1 MPAGVDVDKRSS
13 RPPPPPYDPLL
24 PSPPSHPVSSGAPDK
39 NSKLKRNAHSN
50 QLTVNQVAVPMDTPH
65 ETPHDLFCLA
75 KEYEN
80 RGRVSDAVN
89 LYLKAAL
96 NGHLSAMVA
105 YASHVL
111 TSDERAAFVWFRS
124 AAVRGHPQAWVELG
138 QLLAR
143 GRYFEV
149 NAIDAARCWKR
160 AAQMGDNTGKS
171 ALGLCYIRGFGV
183 KQDSEK
189 GLEIVRQVADV
200 HNDVT
205 AMKNL
210 AWIYRHGKSVPKN
223 IQEAEYWENRAIKQ
237 QSIMD
242 HLSNREKALYGRGR
256 RTKSISS
263 SRNSEQSSIKSKTAV
278 APPSKAASPP
288 ILQQEQIQDAT
299 DEPHD
304 ATEKQEQLP
313 EPHPLETHSQKAS
326 TGLVPPKPPVQ
337 YRQTTTE
344 PGAST
349 VRDQVKEIE
358 RRHQAALAEAE
369 TDIAATAY
377 LAANKSSRRENVVS
391 PSSKAKIV
399 HVETQTVHVETK
411 TIQDDAGN
419 IIDRS
424 TEKTV
429 DRYSEDRAV
438 RNGKDI
444 ILTSAA
450 HDKKTSSTTNNGEKP
465 KVAGKLTAPEPFQVS
480 ISEAE
485 IREVQQNALERAANQ
500 EQILFS
506 QRPPE
511 HQPKDNAQ
519 SFAQA
524 TEESTP
530 VEVYV
535 DADQFANEPIEESD
549 AEPLDYGDQHLEEH
563 RRGEVGR
570 RSKEDE
576 DENVGEEDENVGE
589 EEDEDEDEEEQFI
602 TPDQS
607 LHTASPAILP
617 LRPVTGT
624 APVISDAEEVT
635 PAVRLPSHSIDVG
648 ATDDSGRGGA
658 LYESRAVIENESNVK
673 PLFINT
679 ETITENM
686 RDPNISSEGLTAAP
700 GLRTSTR
707 YADIDDQGEAAQVSG
722 FGGRG
727 MYTGV
732 KDKEAVAS
740 RDIEDL
746 DEFEREDMRNAFDD
760 QEPTKKDR
768 ARSFKQTSTVERA
781 APSISDLKDALASY
795 PRNPLRSDS
804 QAPIYHL
811 TSLLAVLPLRNTEA
825 YALLEHENA
834 FAKVVVGMISQIE
847 DEAIQEAG
855 LLAIVRIVR
864 TTHASK
870 KEELVLESYAD
881 CFRKVQGYSDAVIP
895 SGTAGIKENGSGAIQ
910 AISQSMRRHSE
921 TRHVLLA
928 GCAAFGEV
936 AASSQTCRE
945 IAYEN
950 DVVLFVVY
958 SLQHRSS
965 QASGIIHEAA
975 SRAVSAMCSTK
986 ECLVYKEAFAN
997 AGAVSEL
1004 LNLLQI
1010 WGNNESI
1017 MSDLNSSVTKSVCAA
1032 IRHLTDGCAVASSR
1046 AIQSYAYHR
1055 LVRVLVLKR
1064 DDAELCSIVVTA
1076 LTAITR
1082 NAGPA
1087 AEKGLIDAK
1096 PLPEVLVA
1104 MQRHSRNPGFIRVS
1118 LDFMEALCNY
1128 SSMKMEIAQAGGIP
1142 FSADIIRQGGTDNIL
1157 LEKACGVIEK
1167 LCFDSPENQESFA
1180 ANKGI
1185 EGLSQLLRSHQSV
1198 PSVTEFALLALTGVC
1213 ANNSQSQLDALKTG
1227 CPEVLLRVLSTYSSK
1242 NAKVVAACCSAMAAV
1257 VVPKNTTTSQAFGTL
1272 KAPELIVRAMK
1283 RHTDSA
1289 AVQENGSAAIAAF
1302 CEAEPKIVSSL
1313 LKTGLSS
1320 VLVVALQRFLHRQS
1334 AVIQV
1339 VRAMR
1344 AITNE
1349 VNQEDSYRFKSKLLT
1364 DRSNESSLAEI
1375 FHTALSY
1382 HKKGLP
1388 GTANVIISICATIN
1402 RLCMRSVAFKNEV
1415 GKDGIVEELTRLVEK
1430 TAEFLEIKALQ
1441 PVLATICTLVLD
1453 SEDNKNRFH
1462 AVGGVEA
1469 ILDVMQ
1475 KWKQDTYVL
1484 EHCCAALRYSCNDH
1498 FGNCDEVKIHNGV
1511 RSILGVME
1519 LYPENVNVT
1528 LWCCLTL
1535 ADLCK
1540 GDEELQ
1546 SSPNVIQGI
1555 RKVISAME
1563 MFSGNSRFLASACEF
1578 LRAASLENPG
1588 NQERI
1593 VRLGGRTAIVK
1604 ALESHPEDN
1613 ALTESGAYALLQ
1625 VQHINPVRVS
1635 HDSAPQL
1642 GIVKRFSRELRR
1654 SGSNASRRSGKSR
1667 VRKSLSFTGRRRTSE
1682 KDDEDA
1688 LAALS
1693 QTVGE
1698 ENPATRGSFFSRSR
1712 NRRKGKNRR
1721 NRQEFDDDEDDF
1733 EPGGARD
1740 GYGDL
1745 NSPSPEG
1752 EEDMTPLPE

>member
-1 MPAGVDVDKRSS
+1 MTADVDVEKLST
-13 RPPPPPYDPLL
+13 RPQPPPYDPLL
-24 PSPPSHPVSSGAPDK
+24 PSPPTHPTPRHH
-39 NSKLKRNAHSN
+39 KRSNARSNNN
-50 QLTVNQVAVPMDTPH
+50 QLTVNQTAVAMDTPH

-80 RGRVSDAVN
+80 RGRVPDAVN

-96 NGHLSAMVA
+96 NGHLSAMVS
-105 YASHVL
+105 YASHIV

-124 AAVRGHPQAWVELG
+124 AAVRGHPRAWVELG

-183 KQDSEK
+183 KQDAQK

-200 HNDVT
+200 HNDIT

-210 AWIYRHGKSVPKN
+210 AWIYRHGKGVTKN

-237 QSIMD
+237 KSIMD
-242 HLSNREKALYGRGR
+242 HLSSREKALYGRGR
-256 RTKSISS
+256 HAKTISS
-263 SRNSEQSSIKSKTAV
+263 SQNSQQSAPKSNSRA
-278 APPSKAASPP
+278 APIPTTPSHP
-288 ILQQEQIQDAT
+288 ILEQEQI
-299 DEPHD
+299 HD
-304 ATEKQEQLP
+304 ASDHARERKTQPKP
-313 EPHPLETHSQKAS
+313 PPPP
-326 TGLVPPKPPVQ
+326 PPKPLPSRGAAQNVSSSAVKPKPTP
-337 YRQTTTE
+337 RQESTDAE
-344 PGAST
+344 LGSST

-358 RRHQAALAEAE
+358 RRHKAAIAEVE
-369 TDIAATAY
+369 SELAATAY
-377 LAANKSSRRENVVS
+377 LTANKASHLDRPAS
-391 PSSKAKIV
+391 PTPNPNIV

-411 TIQDDAGN
+411 TAQDHAGN

-424 TEKTV
+424 TEKTI
-429 DRYSEDRAV
+429 DRYSEDRAIQNSRDV
-438 RNGKDI
+438 VLK
-444 ILTSAA
+444 SAA
-450 HDKKTSSTTNNGEKP
+450 HDNKTVAPTGNREKNMR
-465 KVAGKLTAPEPFQVS
+465 TAKPRAAEPFHVS

-485 IREVQQNALERAANQ
+485 IREVQYNALEKAANQ

-506 QRPPE
+506 EKAQGKHSSEYTEDPRHAADRE
-511 HQPKDNAQ
+511 HSAP
-519 SFAQA
+519 SI
-524 TEESTP
+524 
-530 VEVYV
+530 VYV
-535 DADQFANEPIEESD
+535 DADQFANEPVGESDEELLDYRDDEPLEERQYGEES
-549 AEPLDYGDQHLEEH
+549 
-563 RRGEVGR
+563 
-570 RSKEDE
+570 
-576 DENVGEEDENVGE
+576 
-589 EEDEDEDEEEQFI
+589 EDEEEEEEEEEFI

-607 LHTASPAILP
+607 LHTASPSVPLLYSATGEPAAPTDTGEAI
-617 LRPVTGT
+617 TT
-624 APVISDAEEVT
+624 I
-635 PAVRLPSHSIDVG
+635 PSPSQSNDVG
-648 ATDDSGRGGA
+648 ATNEADRDGDFVAQSFDKRIDSGKGA
-658 LYESRAVIENESNVK
+658 TAVEKGPEGTTLFMHTGSTAQGMKDSNV
-673 PLFINT
+673 
-679 ETITENM
+679 
-686 RDPNISSEGLTAAP
+686 SSEGRTAAAGLHSP
-700 GLRTSTR
+700 SKYDETGLGKETIGENDFEGLRAK
-707 YADIDDQGEAAQVSG
+707 YALGED
-722 FGGRG
+722 
-727 MYTGV
+727 T
-732 KDKEAVAS
+732 ELNAS
-740 RDIEDL
+740 EYDGDL
-746 DEFEREDMRNAFDD
+746 DELEDEDRRNAGDD
-760 QEPTKKDR
+760 HLAKPRQRESTPTAD
-768 ARSFKQTSTVERA
+768 STTKQGRTVEQ
-781 APSISDLKDALASY
+781 PVPTLSDLKDALASY

-804 QAPIYHL
+804 QAPIFQL
-811 TSLLAVLPLRNTEA
+811 TSLLAILPLRNMEA
-825 YALLEHENA
+825 YALLERENA
-834 FAKVVVGMISQIE
+834 FAKIVVGMVSQME

-864 TTHASK
+864 TTQPPK
-870 KEELVLESYAD
+870 KEGLVLGSYAA
-881 CFRKVQGYSDAVIP
+881 CFREVQGFSDAIIP
-895 SGTAGIKENGSGAIQ
+895 SGTVGIDENGSGAIQ
-910 AISQSMRRHSE
+910 AISQSMRRHSG

-936 AASSQTCRE
+936 ASSSQRCRE
-945 IAYEN
+945 VAYEY
-950 DVVLFVVY
+950 DVVGFIVY
-958 SLQHRSS
+958 SLRHRSS
-965 QASGIIHEAA
+965 QASAIIHEAA
-975 SRAVSAMCSTK
+975 SRAVSAMCPGRESMMF
-986 ECLVYKEAFAN
+986 KEAFAK
-997 AGAVSEL
+997 AGAVPEL
-1004 LNLLQI
+1004 VNLLQL
-1010 WGNNESI
+1010 WTDNENSAP
-1017 MSDLNSSVTKSVCAA
+1017 DLHSSVTRSVCAA
-1032 IRHLTDGCAVASSR
+1032 IRNLTDGCALASSQ
-1046 AIQSYAYHR
+1046 AIQCYTYHR

-1064 DDAELCSIVVTA
+1064 DEAELCSIVVTA

-1082 NAGPA
+1082 NAGSE
-1087 AEKGLIDAK
+1087 AEKSLVDAK

-1104 MQRHSRNPGFIRVS
+1104 MQHHSRNPGFIRVS
-1118 LDFMEALCNY
+1118 LDFMEALCSYN
-1128 SSMKMEIAQAGGIP
+1128 SMKAEIVQAGGIP
-1142 FSADIIRQGGTDNIL
+1142 FSADIIRQGGNDNIL
-1157 LEKACGVIEK
+1157 LEKACGVVEN

-1180 ANKGI
+1180 ANNGI
-1185 EGLSQLLRSHQSV
+1185 ESLAQLLTTHQTV
-1198 PSVTEFALLALTGVC
+1198 PSVTELALLALTGVC
-1213 ANNSQSQLDALKTG
+1213 ANSPQNQLEALKKG
-1227 CPEVLLRVLSTYSSK
+1227 CPEVLLRVLTSYSSK
-1242 NAKVVAACCSAMAAV
+1242 NAKVVAASCSAVQAM
-1257 VVPKNTTTSQAFGTL
+1257 VVPKNATTAQAFGTL
-1272 KAPELIVRAMK
+1272 KALELIVRAMK
-1283 RHTDSA
+1283 KHADSVT
-1289 AVQENGSAAIAAF
+1289 VQENGSAALAAL
-1302 CEAEPKIVSSL
+1302 CEAEPKLVSAL
-1313 LKTGLSS
+1313 LKSGLSS
-1320 VLVVALQRFLHRQS
+1320 VLVVALQRFLHKQS

-1430 TAEFLEIKALQ
+1430 TAEFFDIKALQ

-1563 MFSGNSRFLASACEF
+1563 LFSNNSRFLASACEF

-1604 ALESHPEDN
+1604 ALESHPADN
-1613 ALTESGAYALLQ
+1613 SLTESGAYALLQ
-1625 VQHINPVRVS
+1625 VQHINPVQVS

-1642 GIVKRFSRELRR
+1642 GLVKRFSRELRR
-1654 SGSNASRRSGKSR
+1654 SGSNASGKGR
-1667 VRKSLSFTGRRRTSE
+1667 TRKSLSFTGRRRTSQKE
-1682 KDDEDA
+1682 RDDA
-1688 LAALS
+1688 LAGLS

-1698 ENPATRGSFFSRSR
+1698 ENPATRGSFFSRNR
-1712 NRRKGKNRR
+1712 NRKKKKNRR
-1721 NRQEFDDDEDDF
+1721 NRQELDDEEEDY
-1733 EPGGARD
+1733 EAGGARD
-1740 GYGDL
+1740 GYGELDA
-1745 NSPSPEG
+1745 PSPEG
-1752 EEDMTPLPE
+1752 EDDLAPLQK